1 MVAEWV
7 TGTDAGDPSLIELDK
22 TWDGLNYLLTD
33 GNERAGEP
41 WCFLLRG
48 GEEIGEY
55 ASYDPVRILQPAQV
69 KAWSAALASLSHED
83 IKGRYRPEQMD
94 GGDVYPGGWTR
105 DGHGNLQWL
114 LNGFEKLR
122 SGVKRAADQ
131 GSGLLLEMW

>member
-1 MVAEWV
+1 MSMLLSLRITTPSEIATLRASSEMVAEWV

-69 KAWSAALASLSHED
+69 KACSEALASLS
-83 IKGRYRPEQMD
+83 
-94 GGDVYPGGWTR
+94 
-105 DGHGNLQWL
+105 
-114 LNGFEKLR
+114 
-122 SGVKRAADQ
+122 
-131 GSGLLLEMW
+131 